1 MQWPPK
7 LIPLI
12 VILKVWLL
20 APSAQGA
27 VIFTSLVSFNGANG
41 ANPSANLVQG
51 PNGNFYG
58 TVPNGGASNSGAIFE
73 VSPDGGFFT
82 NFYYFAGGTNGANP
96 AGALIVGSD
105 GSFYGTTYYGGVSN
119 QGTIFHIST
128 NGVYTPSG
136 WLGGTNG
143 ANPNV
148 ALVQGTDGSF
158 YGTTKY
164 GGPYNKV
171 TQGGT
176 GFGVVFQI
184 TTNGTLST
192 PVLFDSTDGAN
203 AAALVQ
209 GKDGN
214 FYGTT
219 AWGGNIGSFTLGFG
233 TIFRLSPDGA
243 FTNLYKFSGGN
254 DGGFPYANLVQG
266 SDGNFYGAAFNGGK
280 YSGGDVFRI
289 TPEGQFTNLYS
300 FTGGS
305 DGAFPYSGLVQGSDD
320 NFYGTTYSYGNYDF
334 GTIFK
339 ITTNGKLTPLI
350 SFSGTNGPYLGANP
364 QGSLVQGT
372 DGDFYGTTY
381 DGGAYNK
388 GTVFRLS
395 LPLPPVF
402 KSITETAGSVTLVWN
417 SVAGRTYQLQYS
429 TNLPQTNWVNLGG
442 AVLATN
448 GVMSATDSIGT
459 DPQRFYRVVLQ

>member
-1 MQWPPK
+1 MQCLRK
-7 LIPLI
+7 LIPFI
-12 VILKVWLL
+12 VFLEMCVF
-20 APSAQGA
+20 APSTQGV
-27 VIFTSLVSFNGANG
+27 VIFTTLVSFNGTNG

-51 PNGNFYG
+51 PNGNFFG
-58 TVPNGGASNSGAIFE
+58 TLPNGGASNSGTIFE
-73 VSPDGGFFT
+73 ISPDGSFFT
-82 NFYYFAGGTNGANP
+82 NFYNFTGGANGASP
-96 AGALIVGSD
+96 AGALSVGQD
-105 GSFYGTTYYGGVSN
+105 GNFYGTTYYGGVSN
-119 QGTIFHIST
+119 QGTIFRIST
-128 NGVYTPSG
+128 DGAYTRLG

-148 ALVQGTDGSF
+148 ALVQGADGSF

-203 AAALVQ
+203 AAALIHA
-209 GKDGN
+209 KDNN

-219 AWGGNIGSFTLGFG
+219 AWGGNISSFTLGFG
-233 TIFRLSPDGA
+233 TIFRLSPDGT

-280 YSGGDVFRI
+280 YNGGDVFRF

-305 DGAFPYSGLVQGSDD
+305 DGAFPYSSLVQGSDG

-334 GTIFK
+334 GTIFE
-339 ITTNGKLTPLI
+339 ITTSGNLTPLI
-350 SFSGTNGPYLGANP
+350 SFSGTSGPYLGANP
-364 QGSLVQGT
+364 QGSLVQGS

-402 KSITETAGSVTLVWN
+402 KSITETTGTVTLVW
-417 SVAGRTYQLQYS
+417 STAAGQTNQLQYS
-429 TNLPQTNWVNLGG
+429 TNLTQTNWVNLGQ

-448 GVMSATDSIGT
+448 GVMSASDSVGT
-459 DPQRFYRVVLQ
+459 GPQRFYRVVLP